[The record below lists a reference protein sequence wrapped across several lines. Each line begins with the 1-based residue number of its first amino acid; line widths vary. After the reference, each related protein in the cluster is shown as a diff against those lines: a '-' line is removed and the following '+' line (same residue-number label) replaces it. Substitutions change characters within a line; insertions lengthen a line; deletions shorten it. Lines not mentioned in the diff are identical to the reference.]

1 MKGSREFKAVV
12 IGAGQGGVPL
22 AMALA
27 KSGWKTALI
36 EARHVGGTCV
46 NEGCTPTKTM
56 VASARVAYLVRRAS
70 DYGVKSGSLAIDM
83 KRVRKRKR
91 DIVQMFRS
99 GSEKRVENTENLELI
114 RGKASFTGARALA
127 KLEGL
132 ALEVEFEDKEKLA
145 LSAEY
150 VFINTGAKPAKP
162 RIEGIDR
169 VLYLDSTTVMEL
181 DTVPEHLVVIGGGYI
196 GLEFSQMFARFGSK
210 VTIVQRASQ
219 LLSRED
225 EDVAQ
230 EVLAILRQDGVDVL
244 LNTLPTKVGVDSG
257 GIIGLTVKGE
267 GEEETL
273 RGSHLLVAA
282 GRTPATE
289 TLNLQAAG
297 VETDERGFIKV
308 DERLQT
314 TTPNV
319 FAMGDVKGGPAF
331 THISYD
337 DFRILRTNLLDG
349 GEASVRDR
357 IVPYTVFIDP
367 QLGRVGMSEREAEK
381 SGKKVRVAKLP
392 MSYVAR
398 ALEMDETRGFM
409 KAIVDAETDRIL
421 GCAVLGI
428 EGGEIMSAIQLAMM
442 GDLPFT
448 TLRDAV
454 FAHPTLAESF
464 NNLFVSL
471 TG

>member
-1 MKGSREFKAVV
+1 MKRTSEFKAVV

-70 DYGVKSGSLAIDM
+70 DYGVKTGSLAIDM

-114 RGKASFTGARALA
+114 RGKASFTGARALV

-132 ALEVEFEDKEKLA
+132 ALEVKLEGKDKLA

-169 VLYLDSTTVMEL
+169 VPYLDSTTVMEL

-244 LNTLPTKVGVDSG
+244 LNTLPSRVDVDSG

-308 DERLQT
+308 DEGLQT

>member
-1 MKGSREFKAVV
+1 MNEQDSVYAGRGAPRYS
-12 IGAGQGGVPL
+12 AGQSRL
-22 AMALA
+22 
-27 KSGWKTALI
+27 
-36 EARHVGGTCV
+36 
-46 NEGCTPTKTM
+46 
-56 VASARVAYLVRRAS
+56 
-70 DYGVKSGSLAIDM
+70 
-83 KRVRKRKR
+83 
-91 DIVQMFRS
+91 
-99 GSEKRVENTENLELI
+99 ENGAH
-114 RGKASFTGARALA
+114 RGEASFSGPR
-127 KLEGL
+127 
-132 ALEVEFEDKEKLA
+132 ALEVA
-145 LSAEY
+145 LGGEAPVAKPALTGEC
-150 VFINTGAKPAKP
+150 VFINTGATPSQP

-169 VLYLDSTTVMEL
+169 VPYLDSTTVMEL
-181 DTVPEHLVVIGGGYI
+181 DTVPEHLIVIGGGYI
-196 GLEFSQMFARFGSK
+196 GLEFAQMFARFGSK
-210 VTIVQRASQ
+210 VTIVQRGRQ

-230 EVLAILRQDGVDVL
+230 GVFEILRQDGVDVL
-244 LNTLPTKVGVDSG
+244 LNTLPSRVDVDSG
-257 GIIGLTVKGE
+257 GIIGLTVGREGGE
-267 GEEETL
+267 QTL
-273 RGSHLLVAA
+273 TGSHLLVAA

-289 TLNLQAAG
+289 TLNLKAAG

-308 DERLQT
+308 DECLQT

-337 DFRILRTNLLDG
+337 DYRILRTNLLDG

-367 QLGRVGMSEREAEK
+367 QLGRVGMSEGEAGK
-381 SGKKVRVAKLP
+381 SGKKVRVAKIP

-398 ALEMDETRGFM
+398 ALEMDESRGFM
-409 KAIVDAETDRIL
+409 KVIVDAETDRIL
-421 GCAVLGI
+421 GSAVLGI
-428 EGGEIMSAIQLAMM
+428 EGGEIMSALQLAMM

-464 NNLFVSL
+464 NNLFLSL

>member
-1 MKGSREFKAVV
+1 MKRTREFKAVV

-56 VASARVAYLVRRAS
+56 VASARVAYLARRAS
-70 DYGVKSGSLAIDM
+70 DYGVKTGSLAIDM
-83 KRVRKRKR
+83 KKVRKRKR

-99 GSEKRVENTENLELI
+99 GSEMRVENTENLELI
-114 RGKASFTGARALA
+114 RGQASFTGARALA

-169 VLYLDSTTVMEL
+169 VPYLDSTTVMEL
-181 DTVPEHLVVIGGGYI
+181 DSVPEHLIVIGGGYI

-230 EVLAILRQDGVDVL
+230 EVLSILRQDGVDIL